1 VVEDRD
7 TEQEPSLP
15 GVTRQLHIVS
25 RRRRIRRHV
34 IVDQDYRGSVCANSV
49 AEAIRQADRGLG
61 LAALVDEWRV
71 DQSASTI
78 EQDDAQL
85 LLGQVDHL
93 GTEIGCNVSRFAK
106 GGACGGWCETIG
118 FAASGQRGQQ
128 PTVLAQRAHQ
138 RWQGTAL
145 WWRTHAACRR
155 TAVVAGWT
163 VQSTGAE

>member
-1 VVEDRD
+1 VVENRD

-15 GVTRQLHIVS
+15 GVARQLHIVS

-34 IVDQDYRGSVCANSV
+34 IVDQDYRGSVGADGV
-49 AEAIRQADRGLG
+49 AEAIGQSDGGLG
-61 LAALVDEWRV
+61 LAALINEWRV

-85 LLGQVDHL
+85 LLGQVNHL

-106 GGACGGWCETIG
+106 GGTGGGWCETIG
-118 FAASGQRGQQ
+118 FAAPGQRGQQ

-138 RWQGTAL
+138 CWQGAAL

-155 TAVVAGWT
+155 TAVVAGWM